1 MLCAV
6 YVYFKAFNNSVV
18 KIFIWNR
25 WNYHHEMIYLYITLR
40 CFILE
45 LLSIFFNALYLTKLW
60 TNFNFILYVFLF
72 RLTLIFFSV
81 RKLHFF
87 KKIICMLIFVNS
99 RSAIDRIALGRIDL
113 IIGLR
118 DDGQFLYIQI
128 PV

>member
-1 MLCAV
+1 M
-6 YVYFKAFNNSVV
+6 F
-18 KIFIWNR
+18 
-25 WNYHHEMIYLYITLR
+25 
-40 CFILE
+40 
-45 LLSIFFNALYLTKLW
+45 
-60 TNFNFILYVFLF
+60 FLF

-99 RSAIDRIALGRIDL
+99 RSVIDRIALGRIDL